1 MGLINYDHKS
11 VRRITLWF
19 CLVLAASLMVKIL
32 APSSYDV
39 PEIQKTPNLAY
50 WELPTGSKIAYL
62 HLDGEG
68 DSSKSPIIY
77 LHGGPGGLIR
87 DEVVQS
93 LKPLTALGH
102 DLYFYDQIG
111 SGHSGRLE
119 NITEYSVE
127 RHQKDLEAILEK
139 IEAPQVI
146 LMGHSWG
153 CLLAIN
159 YLQNHPKSSRI
170 EKLILEVPGPILP
183 VNTSLSSL
191 QPTDGFT
198 HIQPAY
204 SNTDANAETKSL
216 RTTLVKFVATR
227 FGFKLGSD
235 HEMDQYFT
243 YWSQALNKSTAC
255 LPGQS
260 SAYPGGGGYYAHIMT
275 VRSFDHVPDQRE
287 ALNKIQIPTLVI
299 RAQCDNQP
307 WGYMHEYLDLL
318 PNSEWAFVE
327 KSGHDLATSNTAQ
340 YQEVLHRFLANI
352 N

>member
-1 MGLINYDHKS
+1 MGLINYGHKS
-11 VRRITLWF
+11 VGRITLWF
-19 CLVLAASLMVKIL
+19 CLVLVVSLMVKIL

-39 PEIQKTPNLAY
+39 PEIQKTPNLSY
-50 WELPTGSKIAYL
+50 WDLPTGSKIAYL

-87 DEVVQS
+87 EEVVQS

-119 NITEYSVE
+119 NITEYSVG
-127 RHQKDLEAILEK
+127 RHQKDLEAILEH
-139 IEAPQVI
+139 IHAPQVI

-159 YLQNHPKSSRI
+159 YLQNHPKTTRI

-183 VNTSLSSL
+183 VNTALGSLT
-191 QPTDGFT
+191 PTDGFT
-198 HIQPAY
+198 HIQPGY
-204 SNTDANAETKSL
+204 SNMDANAETKSL
-216 RTTLVKFVATR
+216 RTSLVKFVATR

-235 HEMDQYFT
+235 HEMDQFFT

-255 LPGQS
+255 LTGQS

-275 VRSFDHVPDQRE
+275 VRSFDHVLDQRE
-287 ALNKIQIPTLVI
+287 VLKKIQIPTLVI

-307 WGYMHEYLDLL
+307 WGYMHEYLDLF
-318 PNSEWAFVE
+318 PNSKCAFIE
-327 KSGHDLATSNTAQ
+327 KSGHDLATTNTKQ
-340 YQEVLHRFLANI
+340 YQLTLQRFLEPGI
-352 N
+352 